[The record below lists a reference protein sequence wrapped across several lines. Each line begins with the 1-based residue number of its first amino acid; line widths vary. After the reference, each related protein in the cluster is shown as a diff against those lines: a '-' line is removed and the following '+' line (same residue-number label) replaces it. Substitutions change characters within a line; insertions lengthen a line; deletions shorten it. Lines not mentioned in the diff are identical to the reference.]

1 MPETAY
7 FDSNLWIA
15 CLADESTKPEVE
27 SLITEIKQAR
37 GTIITSILTM
47 TEISVRAFQ
56 QAPNRV
62 AEGVDLVSS
71 VASLRNVS
79 LDVALLTAHI
89 EAQFMSTVWADPD
102 GRRRRRWDAL
112 HLATAAVAR
121 ADVVY
126 TYDDRLLR
134 ADFSSESRIPPIRRP
149 QPLQG
154 TLPLRSR

>member
-15 CLADESTKPEVE
+15 CLAEESTRPEVE
-27 SLITEIKQAR
+27 ALIAEIKQAR
-37 GTIITSILTM
+37 GTIITSILTI
-47 TEISVRAFQ
+47 TEISVHAFQ
-56 QAPNRV
+56 QAPQRV
-62 AEGVDLVSS
+62 AEGVEFVSN

-89 EAQFMSTVWADPD
+89 EARFMSTVWADVD

-112 HLATAAVAR
+112 HLATAAIGR

-126 TYDDRLLR
+126 TFDDRLLR
-134 ADFSSESRIPPIRRP
+134 ADFSSESRIPQIRRP

-154 TLPLRSR
+154 ALPLRPS